1 MIIKRHQKCNRLFII
16 YLIKEKK
23 YLKILKTGT
32 LGVDKIRICFI
43 HAVTQ
48 RSSFTDLLVQTFN
61 FRGIGEGFEWDFN
74 EV

>member
-23 YLKILKTGT
+23 YLRILKTGT

-48 RSSFTDLLVQTFN
+48 RSFFTDFLVRAFH
-61 FRGIGEGFEWDFN
+61 FRGIGEGLE
-74 EV
+74 